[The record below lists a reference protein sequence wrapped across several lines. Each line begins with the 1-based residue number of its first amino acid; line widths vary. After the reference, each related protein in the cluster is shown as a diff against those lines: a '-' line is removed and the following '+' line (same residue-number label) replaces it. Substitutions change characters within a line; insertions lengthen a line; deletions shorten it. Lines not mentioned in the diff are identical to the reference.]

1 MDEVVLSIIV
11 PTYKERDNIGIL
23 ITRIDLT
30 LRSVRIP
37 YEIIIVDDNSPDGTA
52 DYAETLSKAYPVRIV
67 RRSGKLGLSSAVLDG
82 VRVSRGS
89 VIAVMDADLQHPP
102 EVLTEMLGK
111 LINNACDV
119 VIASRYVEGGS
130 VSGWSFFRRLVSLG
144 AILMARVLL
153 PKVRGVKDPMS
164 GYFMFRREVIDGVI
178 DEMNP
183 GGFKVLLEIL
193 VKGRVRKVSEV
204 PYIFGRR
211 YQGESKLGPREIVNY
226 LMHVLDLAP
235 ECIRFAIIGATG
247 TVINLGALV
256 LLRYLLEAPHVMAS
270 AIAIEASMVNN
281 FILND
286 IWTFRKRYGVWW
298 RKFLNFHASSATA
311 ILVQWIVSNIVYYV
325 VLSSSILA
333 QLLGI
338 LAGFVLNYIISKK
351 FVWTYSL

>member
-1 MDEVVLSIIV
+1 
-11 PTYKERDNIGIL
+11 
-23 ITRIDLT
+23 
-30 LRSVRIP
+30 
-37 YEIIIVDDNSPDGTA
+37 
-52 DYAETLSKAYPVRIV
+52 
-67 RRSGKLGLSSAVLDG
+67 
-82 VRVSRGS
+82 
-89 VIAVMDADLQHPP
+89 
-102 EVLTEMLGK
+102 
-111 LINNACDV
+111 
-119 VIASRYVEGGS
+119 
-130 VSGWSFFRRLVSLG
+130 
-144 AILMARVLL
+144 MARVLL

-164 GYFMFRREVIDGVI
+164 GYFMFRRGVIDGVI
-178 DEMNP
+178 DKMNP
-183 GGFKVLLEIL
+183 RGFKVLLEIL

-204 PYIFGRR
+204 PYTFGRR
-211 YQGESKLGPREIVNY
+211 YQGKSKLGPREIVNY

-235 ECIRFAIIGATG
+235 EYIRFAIVGATG

-256 LLRYLLEAPHVMAS
+256 LLRYLLEAPHAMAS

-286 IWTFRKRYGVWW
+286 MWTFRKRCGVWW
-298 RKFLNFHASSATA
+298 RKFLKFHVSSATA